1 MLAGCMNGCVYGS
14 LASNSGLSSGGAWS
28 VAKVQDVHVG
38 ETVRFSFILRER
50 FRAGRIDLLGIVDYA
65 AANILDDRIEVEPD
79 VSSAFVFEHKLK
91 DVPAGRIVEVE
102 VAAFKIRGTRDHMK
116 IRGRWQHSIS
126 AVDEPDNLVGQDR
139 LRLRVYQ
146 SEIDY
151 SFPKPRADLDWAT
164 ARLVLTR
171 GDGRVSTVLMDQ
183 PRRPG
188 FTMNGPD
195 RKGYYHIHYF
205 PLVEQINL
213 SGSTRASLKVLN
225 VHGVQQSFE
234 FDFDTP

>member
-1 MLAGCMNGCVYGS
+1 MNGCVYGS
-14 LASNSGLSSGGAWS
+14 LASNTGFSSGGVWS

-38 ETVRFSFILRER
+38 ETVRFSFVLRER
-50 FRAGRIDLLGIVDYA
+50 FRDGRIELLGIADYA
-65 AANILDDRIEVEPD
+65 AANILDERIEVEPD
-79 VSSAFVFEHKLK
+79 VSSAFLFENKLK
-91 DVPAGRIVEVE
+91 DVPAGRIVDVE
-102 VAAFKIRGTRDHMK
+102 VAAFKIRGTRDYMK

-151 SFPKPRADLDWAT
+151 SFAKPRADLDWAT

-171 GDGRVSTVLMDQ
+171 DDGRASTVLMDQ
-183 PRRPG
+183 PHRPG

-195 RKGYYHIHYF
+195 RKGNYHIQYF
-205 PLVEQINL
+205 PLAEQINS
-213 SGSTRASLKVLN
+213 SGSTRASLKVLD

-234 FDFDTP
+234 FDFETP